1 MARIPSQIADYI
13 RGRIFVANGIATF
26 LSQMAIPGYRPTQ
39 VSAYMTG
46 IPEDLYEGGTI
57 EIGDQF
63 VEFHLEDAEQTSG
76 FDVKIRVT
84 HLSDWSLAIEITC
97 PELTVRRIIKWPASD
112 KQGALAQATAALTD
126 LSQRLNA

>member
-1 MARIPSQIADYI
+1 
-13 RGRIFVANGIATF
+13 
-26 LSQMAIPGYRPTQ
+26 MAIPGYRPTQ

-57 EIGDQF
+57 EVGDQF